1 MESKKV
7 RNIKVISQSGRNY
20 KPTPTVI
27 LKGQWLNEMG
37 FEIGDQIKVECENG
51 KLVISLDR
59 ERMEMLDAEKVFME
73 EETKKLQQKF
83 QKEKK
88 ELRARFVA
96 ERQAD
101 YCMVEE
107 GTGV

>member
-59 ERMEMLDAEKVFME
+59 EKMEMLEAERAFME
-73 EETKKLQQKF
+73 AETQKLQARFK
-83 QKEKK
+83 KEK
-88 ELRARFVA
+88 EEIYARYVA
-96 ERQAD
+96 ERRVA
-101 YCMVEE
+101 Y
-107 GTGV
+107 GL

>member
-1 MESKKV
+1 
-7 RNIKVISQSGRNY
+7 
-20 KPTPTVI
+20 
-27 LKGQWLNEMG
+27 
-37 FEIGDQIKVECENG
+37 
-51 KLVISLDR
+51 
-59 ERMEMLDAEKVFME
+59 ME

-101 YCMVEE
+101 YRMVEE

>member
-7 RNIKVISQSGRNY
+7 RNIKVISQSGLNY

-59 ERMEMLDAEKVFME
+59 EKMEMLEAERAFME
-73 EETKKLQQKF
+73 AETQKLQARFK
-83 QKEKK
+83 KEK
-88 ELRARFVA
+88 EEIYARYVA
-96 ERQAD
+96 ERRVA
-101 YCMVEE
+101 Y
-107 GTGV
+107 GL

>member
-7 RNIKVISQSGRNY
+7 RNIKVISRSGRNY

-37 FEIGDQIKVECENG
+37 FEIGDQIKVECEQG

-59 ERMEMLDAEKVFME
+59 ERMELLDAERAFME
-73 EETKKLQQKF
+73 TEIKKLQVQF
-83 QKEKK
+83 QKEK
-88 ELRARFVA
+88 EEIHARYVA
-96 ERQAD
+96 ERKAV
-101 YCMVEE
+101 Y
-107 GTGV
+107 GL

>member
-37 FEIGDQIKVECENG
+37 FEIV
-51 KLVISLDR
+51 R
-59 ERMEMLDAEKVFME
+59 
-73 EETKKLQQKF
+73 
-83 QKEKK
+83 EKK
-88 ELRARFVA
+88 YKTNAHIFVKRF
-96 ERQAD
+96 
-101 YCMVEE
+101 
-107 GTGV
+107 